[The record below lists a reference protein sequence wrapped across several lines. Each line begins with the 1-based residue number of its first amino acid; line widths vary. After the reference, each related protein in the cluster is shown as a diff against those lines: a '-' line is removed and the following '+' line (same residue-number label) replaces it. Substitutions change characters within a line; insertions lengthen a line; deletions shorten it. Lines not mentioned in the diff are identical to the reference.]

1 MSNKV
6 VISGVDTSQLPK
18 LTASESEALLRRI
31 KNGETHLREE
41 FLMGNMRLVLSMV
54 QRFRIDKDIA
64 DDLFQVGMLG
74 LIKALDN
81 FDVSLNVRF
90 STYAVPM
97 VLGEIKRFI
106 RDSSTMKVGRG
117 LRDVAYRAMQAR
129 DKLEI
134 GRNSEVSLMEI
145 AKEIE
150 IPYREVVSALDA
162 IAEPISIFESA
173 YSDGDDSILVVDQLR
188 GGKDG
193 DDMVNSVA
201 LSSELEKLPE
211 RERNVIMLRY
221 FKGKTQMEISQE
233 LDISQAQVSRLE
245 KSAIS
250 KLSEA
255 F

>member
-6 VISGVDTSQLPK
+6 VISGMCTSQLPK
-18 LTASESEALLRRI
+18 LTAKQSEELIKRI

-41 FLMGNMRLVLSMV
+41 FLIGNIRLVLSMV

-64 DDLFQVGMLG
+64 DDLFQVGVLG

-81 FDVSLNVRF
+81 FDVTLNVRF

-97 VLGEIKRFI
+97 VLGEIRRFI
-106 RDSSTMKVGRG
+106 RDSTALKVGRS

-134 GRNSEVSLMEI
+134 GRSCEVTLMEI
-145 AKEIE
+145 AQEIE
-150 IPYREVVSALDA
+150 VPYRDVVCALDA
-162 IAEPISIFESA
+162 IAEPVSIYESV
-173 YSDGDDSILVVDQLR
+173 YSDGEDSILVVDQLSSD
-188 GGKDG
+188 KDE
-193 DDMVNSVA
+193 DDMLDN
-201 LSSELEKLPE
+201 LTLKSEIKKLPPKE
-211 RERNVIMLRY
+211 KQILMMRY
-221 FKGKTQMEISQE
+221 FKGDTQMEISQK
-233 LDISQAQVSRLE
+233 LNISQAQVSRLE

-250 KLSEA
+250 HLRKA

>member
-6 VISGVDTSQLPK
+6 VISGMCTSQLPK
-18 LTASESEALLRRI
+18 LTAKQSEELIKRI

-41 FLMGNMRLVLSMV
+41 FLIGNIRLVLSMV

-64 DDLFQVGMLG
+64 DDLFQVGVLG

-81 FDVSLNVRF
+81 FDVTLNVRF

-97 VLGEIKRFI
+97 VLGEIRRFI
-106 RDSSTMKVGRG
+106 RDSTALKVGRS

-134 GRNSEVSLMEI
+134 GRSCEVTLMEI
-145 AKEIE
+145 AQEIE
-150 IPYREVVSALDA
+150 VPYQDVVCALDA
-162 IAEPISIFESA
+162 IAEPVSIYESV
-173 YSDGDDSILVVDQLR
+173 YSDGEDSILVVDQLSSD
-188 GGKDG
+188 KDE
-193 DDMVNSVA
+193 DDMLDN
-201 LSSELEKLPE
+201 LTLKSEIKKLPPKE
-211 RERNVIMLRY
+211 KQILMMRY
-221 FKGKTQMEISQE
+221 FKGDTQMEISQK
-233 LDISQAQVSRLE
+233 LNISQAQVSRLE

-250 KLSEA
+250 HLRKA